1 MKFSQIPYTRVE
13 LAPTKAQAEALTAA
27 LTAATDY
34 ATAKAVFTQ
43 WQTLSSAITTAS
55 SLAMVRH
62 TIDTN
67 DDFYNG
73 EKDYYDEASPIF
85 QEMEQDFSKALLS
98 SPYRAEF
105 EQEFGVL
112 FIKNAEIAL
121 GIFSP
126 AIIADLQ
133 EENRVESEYVKL
145 MASAQIDFQGQQLT
159 LSQLTP
165 YMQSQ
170 DRGTR
175 LAAWAANGSFFDQH
189 KEAWDSL
196 YDKLT
201 AIRTKI
207 GRTLGHENFI
217 PTGYDRMVRN
227 SYTEADVDKFRQ
239 GVRDYIVPVAAR
251 LKQEQAQRI
260 GVDYPMLYSD
270 DPVLFA
276 GGNAAPFGTPEEIMA
291 HGQKMYHEMSAESGT
306 FIDFMVQ
313 NELFDILS
321 RKGKAGGGYCTTFPD
336 YNCPFIFANFNG
348 TAHDVEVITHEAGH
362 AFAEYVA
369 RDIYPR
375 ENRNPTLESC
385 EIHSM
390 SMEFFAW
397 PWCEGFFGK
406 DTQKF
411 YYQHLAGALTFLPY
425 GTMVDHFQHEI
436 YKNPDMTPAQRHK
449 VWAELEKIY
458 RPWIKDSDTTFY
470 REGRYWQRQHH
481 IYEMPFYYI
490 DYCLAQTVALQFWA
504 AMQTDRTDAWKRYM
518 HLLSQAG
525 TMTFDQLVA
534 CADMASPFGG
544 TALKDVADTA
554 LAWLDGFDRTALI

>member
-1 MKFSQIPYTRVE
+1 MKFSEMPYTRVD
-13 LAPTKAQAEALTAA
+13 LAQVQSNAAELTAA
-27 LTAATDY
+27 LTAAADY
-34 ATAKAVFTQ
+34 PAAKDVFAR
-43 WQTLSSAITTAS
+43 WQVLSSAISTAS

-67 DDFYNG
+67 DSFYNAEKDFY
-73 EKDYYDEASPIF
+73 DESSPIF
-85 QEMEQDFSKALLS
+85 QELEQNFSIALLA
-98 SPYRAEF
+98 SPYRADF
-105 EQEFGVL
+105 EKEFGAL

-121 GIFSP
+121 RTFSP
-126 AIIADLQ
+126 DIIADLQ
-133 EENRVESEYVKL
+133 EENRLESEYVKL
-145 MASAQIDFQGQQLT
+145 MASAQIDFDGQQLT

-165 YMQSQ
+165 YMQSENR
-170 DRGTR
+170 DTR
-175 LAAWAANGSFFDQH
+175 LAAWAANGAFYDTH
-189 KEAWDSL
+189 KDAWDSL
-196 YDKLT
+196 YDRLT
-201 AIRTKI
+201 AVRTKI
-207 GRTLGHENFI
+207 GRTLGHENFM
-217 PTGYDRMVRN
+217 PVGYDRMTRN

-239 GVRDYIVPVAAR
+239 GIRDYIVPVAAR
-251 LKQEQAQRI
+251 LKQEQAERI
-260 GVDYPMLYSD
+260 GVSYPMLYAD

-276 GGNAAPFGTPEEIMA
+276 GGNAVPFGNPEEIMA
-291 HGQKMYHEMSAESGT
+291 HGQKMYRELSPESAE
-306 FIDFMVQ
+306 FIDFMMQ
-313 NELFDILS
+313 NELFDLLS

-336 YNCPFIFANFNG
+336 HNTPFIFANFNG

-369 RDIYPR
+369 CDIYPR

-436 YKNPDMTPAQRHK
+436 YKNPDMTPAQRHE
-449 VWAELEKIY
+449 VWAELEKMY
-458 RPWIKDSDTTFY
+458 RPWIQDTETTFY

-504 AMQTDRTDAWKRYM
+504 LMQADKPGAWQRYM

-534 CADMASPFGG
+534 VAGLSSPFGG
-544 TALKDVADTA
+544 SALKDVSDSAMR
-554 LAWLDGFDRTALI
+554 WLDSFDRSAL